1 MDNNIEFTCTV
12 FLKNGNVFEYV
23 FETLQ
28 ELQEFNINISELYNI
43 DDILKTCNLKYIFN
57 INKLI
62 ELTELNY
69 TCKDNKYISRNIDFK
84 FDYDFILK

>member
-1 MDNNIEFTCTV
+1 MSNNTEFTCTV

-28 ELQEFNINISELYNI
+28 ELQELNKYIGELYNM

-62 ELTELNY
+62 ELTELDY

-84 FDYDFILK
+84 FNYDFILK